1 MEDEREIL
9 IEEITNMIER
19 MDAERLKLIFL
30 FCL

>member
-19 MDAERLKLIFL
+19 MDVERLKLIFL